1 MEIRIK
7 KIGTEKSGE
16 GYLAFASCVLVPKI
30 LAGLWPLWNLLTFG
44 IFSTKIALSLDYNGQ
59 LLDLEESFESMEI
72 EYDLHAQYATTSQE
86 EANSLVAV
94 YAGHFENKGI
104 YRR

>member
-7 KIGTEKSGE
+7 KIGTEKFGK

-30 LAGLWPLWNLLTFG
+30 LAGLWPLWNLVTFG

-59 LLDLEESFESMEI
+59 LLNLEESFESMEI
-72 EYDLHAQYATTSQE
+72 EYDLYAEYSTRTQE
-86 EANSLVAV
+86 EAQTLVSM
-94 YAGHFENKGI
+94 YSQLFESKGI

>member
-7 KIGTEKSGE
+7 KIGTEKFGK
-16 GYLAFASCVLVPKI
+16 GYLAFASCVLVPKPI
-30 LAGLWPLWNLLTFG
+30 AGLWPLWNLLTLG
-44 IFSTKIALSLDYNGQ
+44 AFSTKIVLSLDHNGRV
-59 LLDLEESFESMEI
+59 LDLEEHFEDMEI
-72 EYDLHAQYATTSQE
+72 EYELHAHYVTKTQE
-86 EANSLVAV
+86 EADSLVAV